1 MSLNHAQKEAVAHYQ
16 GPCMVLAG
24 PGSGKT
30 LTIAKRIEYLI
41 KEYKVRP
48 EEILVITFTKYAA
61 AEMRQRF
68 YRVMGNQQLPVTF
81 GTFHG
86 IFYGI
91 LKWAYRIGQDNL
103 LLDEEKSALVKE
115 AAEETDWGEDE
126 DLLREEDFLQ
136 GLLEEIAN
144 VKNNRLEPDLYESKR
159 YGVFRFREVY
169 ERYEEKK
176 RTIRKLDFED
186 MLLCCYQLFE
196 QRPDILAKWQQR
208 YTYILVDEFQDI
220 NQVQYDV
227 VKMLAAPA
235 NNLFVVGDDDQS
247 IYGFRGARPGI
258 MMEFPRDY
266 KEAKQ
271 VLLDV
276 NYRYSAHIV
285 NGAL

>member
-1 MSLNHAQKEAVAHYQ
+1 M
-16 GPCMVLAG
+16 
-24 PGSGKT
+24 
-30 LTIAKRIEYLI
+30 
-41 KEYKVRP
+41 
-48 EEILVITFTKYAA
+48 
-61 AEMRQRF
+61 
-68 YRVMGNQQLPVTF
+68 
-81 GTFHG
+81 
-86 IFYGI
+86 
-91 LKWAYRIGQDNL
+91 
-103 LLDEEKSALVKE
+103 
-115 AAEETDWGEDE
+115 
-126 DLLREEDFLQ
+126 REEDFLQ

-235 NNLFVVGDDDQS
+235 NNL
-247 IYGFRGARPGI
+247 
-258 MMEFPRDY
+258 
-266 KEAKQ
+266 
-271 VLLDV
+271 LW
-276 NYRYSAHIV
+276 
-285 NGAL
+285 